1 LALVISRIS
10 ADWNLPNFQFEAT
23 FKINMGRYSQK
34 IKNLIRFVPLGV
46 RIGAAHP
53 EVAKI
58 IARNSAREFI
68 KGTSYEN
75 EINCSCRDGAHEYGT
90 FRG

>member
-34 IKNLIRFVPLGV
+34 RKKLIRFVPLGV

-75 EINCSCRDGAHEYGT
+75 EINWRCVSRAHEYIGI
-90 FRG
+90 RG